1 MMSTPVRDPYDVAI
15 LGTNL
20 TAASL
25 AAILGR
31 HGLRVLMV
39 GPGTHPRF
47 SIGETAVPYTS
58 ELFRLLAE
66 RYHVPEFADLAGFD
80 AITERVSRAV
90 GVGRT
95 LGFVYH
101 GPGGTQD
108 PEDVFQLASPKPV
121 PVEATLYR
129 QDIDA
134 HLFHTAIRYGARARQ
149 QTSVTD
155 IRLGEDE
162 VSISTSGGD
171 EYRARF
177 VVDTQAGDGRLA
189 NLADVVEEP
198 TRLRARTRSLYT
210 HMVGVRPFDDVCE
223 PHSKA
228 PVPWHHGTLYHL
240 FDGGYLWTTPFG
252 NHRGSTN
259 LVCSV
264 GLSLDADRFEQT
276 DDPEA
281 EFRSLLARIPAAAG
295 LFERAKAVQPWVS
308 TGRRQH
314 SVSRSFGHRWC
325 VLGDAAG
332 EVDPFLSRSLITS
345 LEVVNA
351 LASRL
356 IAAATDDDFAPSR
369 FEYVERLQTQLID
382 VNDQL
387 VTMIHQSL
395 TDRALWKAVLRVW
408 ELGSLLG
415 TLQLQA
421 AVAQLRATGRD
432 SALRE
437 LENAK
442 HVGSPFPTHDGY
454 NELLRTTAELCDAV
468 ARGSVHPRMAADRLF
483 ERLGDADF
491 APLPLRFGD
500 PSVRFYNPGPLQLLR
515 MLAWSKTAAP
525 PEISRLISQAVA
537 ATAPKPADLRK
548 TIILPKLSKL
558 TLTDWR
564 R

>member
-1 MMSTPVRDPYDVAI
+1 MSTPPKSSSDRYDVAI

-20 TAASL
+20 TAAAL

-47 SIGETAVPYTS
+47 SIGETAVSYTS

-66 RYHVPEFADLAGFD
+66 RYQVPEFADLAGFA

-101 GPGGTQD
+101 GPGGAQD
-108 PEDVFQLASPKPV
+108 PDDVFQIASPKPV

-129 QDIDA
+129 QDVDA
-134 HLFHTAIRYGARARQ
+134 HLFHAAIRYGVRARQ
-149 QTSVTD
+149 QASLKD
-155 IRLGEDE
+155 IRLSEDE
-162 VSISTSGGD
+162 VSISTSRGD

-177 VVDTQAGDGRLA
+177 VVDTQPGDGTLA
-189 NLADVVEEP
+189 SQVGVVEEP

-228 PVPWHHGTLYHL
+228 PVPWYHGTLYHL
-240 FDGGYLWTTPFG
+240 FDGGYLWATPFG

-264 GLSLDADRFEQT
+264 GFSLDAGKFDKT

-281 EFRSLLARIPAAAG
+281 EFRSLLARIPAAAAQ
-295 LFERAKAVQPWVS
+295 FELARAVQPWVS
-308 TGRRQH
+308 TGRQQH

-356 IAAATDDDFAPSR
+356 IAAATDDDFAPAR
-369 FEYVERLQTQLID
+369 FEYVERLQAQLID
-382 VNDQL
+382 VNDQF
-387 VTMIHQSL
+387 VTMVHQSL
-395 TDRALWKAVLRVW
+395 ADPVLWKAVLRVW
-408 ELGSLLG
+408 ELGSLFG
-415 TLQLQA
+415 TLQLKV
-421 AVAQLRATGRD
+421 AVGQLRATGRE
-432 SALRE
+432 SGLRE
-437 LENAK
+437 LENMK
-442 HVGSPFPTHDGY
+442 YVGSLFPGHDGY
-454 NELLRTTAELCDAV
+454 NQLLRTAAELCDAV
-468 ARGSVHPRMAADRLF
+468 AQGGVDPRVAADRLF
-483 ERLGDADF
+483 EQLGDADF
-491 APLPLRFGD
+491 APAPLGFGD
-500 PSVRFYNPGPLQLLR
+500 RGVRFHNPGPLQILR
-515 MLAWSKTAAP
+515 VLAWSKTAAP
-525 PEISRLISQAVA
+525 PEIGRLISQGMA
-537 ATAPKPADLRK
+537 AAAPKPADLRNVI
-548 TIILPKLSKL
+548 TLPKLPIR
-558 TLTDWR
+558 T
-564 R
+564 

>member
-1 MMSTPVRDPYDVAI
+1 MSTPPMSTPPKSSADRYDVAI

-20 TAASL
+20 TAAAL

-47 SIGETAVPYTS
+47 SIGETAVSYTS

-66 RYHVPEFADLAGFD
+66 RYQVPELADLAGFA

-101 GPGGTQD
+101 RPGGAQD
-108 PEDVFQLASPKPV
+108 PDDVFQIASPKPV

-129 QDIDA
+129 QDVDA
-134 HLFHTAIRYGARARQ
+134 HLFHAAIRYGVRARQ
-149 QTSVTD
+149 QASITG

-171 EYRARF
+171 DYRARF
-177 VVDTQAGDGRLA
+177 VVDTQSGDGTLA
-189 NLADVVEEP
+189 SQAGVVEEP

-210 HMVGVRPFDDVCE
+210 HLVGVRPFDDVCA

-228 PVPWHHGTLYHL
+228 PVPWSHGTLHHL
-240 FDGGYLWTTPFG
+240 FDGGYLWVTPFG
-252 NHRGSTN
+252 NHRASTS
-259 LVCSV
+259 LVCSA
-264 GLSLDADRFEQT
+264 GFSLDAGRFEKA

-281 EFRSLLARIPAAAG
+281 EFRSLLARIPAAAAQ
-295 LFERAKAVQPWVS
+295 FERARAVQPWVS
-308 TGRRQH
+308 TGRQQH
-314 SVSRSFGHRWC
+314 SVSCSVGHRWC

-356 IAAATDDDFAPSR
+356 IAAVTDDDFAPAR
-369 FEYVERLQTQLID
+369 FEYVERLQAQLID

-387 VTMIHQSL
+387 VTMVHQSL
-395 TDRALWKAVLRVW
+395 ADPVLWKAVLRVW
-408 ELGSLLG
+408 ELGMLFG
-415 TLQLQA
+415 TMQLK
-421 AVAQLRATGRD
+421 VTVGQLRATGREPG
-432 SALRE
+432 LRE
-437 LENAK
+437 LANMK
-442 HVGSPFPTHDGY
+442 YVGSLFPGHDGY
-454 NELLRTTAELCDAV
+454 NQLLRTAAELCDAV
-468 ARGSVHPRMAADRLF
+468 AQGGVDPRVAADRLF
-483 ERLGDADF
+483 GQLGDADF
-491 APLPLRFGD
+491 APAPIGFGD
-500 PSVRFYNPGPLQLLR
+500 RGVRFHNPGPLQILR
-515 MLAWSKTAAP
+515 VLAWSKTAAP
-525 PEISRLISQAVA
+525 PEIGRLLAQGMA
-537 ATAPKPADLRK
+537 AAARKPRLR
-548 TIILPKLSKL
+548 T
-558 TLTDWR
+558 R
-564 R
+564 